1 MELKIICKHSKFSKK
16 DEELY
21 IVCEFCNG
29 KDIRTEI
36 ELMKE
41 DFEIKKISYPNC
53 KILKRVVK

>member
-16 DEELY
+16 DGELY
-21 IVCEFCNG
+21 IICEFCKG
-29 KDIRTEI
+29 KDLKTEI

-53 KILKRVVK
+53 EILRRVLE